1 MTASQTYTRDRFIDC
16 GWRFDIP
23 PDQCYGYSSV
33 MQSIQNHAKEKRKAS
48 EDEHANM
55 LDLLGRATSMRLVP
69 KSINEP
75 FAPLAQDFQ
84 AGRRS
89 AIPDDF
95 TIEELAFFEEIL
107 NDVNDFWLQARL
119 ADLLWLCRKPKNPDH
134 AKIAI
139 AAYIRQPINA
149 DTWRRDVDDCWERA
163 ARLAM
168 QIRDFDKLDEI
179 KNQLFAVFSIEHPGN
194 PFMPLWLAS
203 LLDKL
208 QADKTYG
215 EDIAH
220 RLFQLGNDLKNNGN
234 FYAARSYFEL
244 SAKKYQQGNH
254 EQGWLDSLISIAESF
269 EQEADSRSS
278 GSNMVANSFY
288 ENTIQAYRRIPTKH
302 RAKHDI
308 ENRIHAIRTKISD
321 TGKASLN
328 EMALVKTPGID
339 ISDMVDASISHVVGK
354 RSPKESLLYFA
365 GLYSGPDRQALTAD
379 ARESM
384 QESIISSLFGS
395 SHMSSDG
402 RTIGKTPAANLG
414 AGEDDPANQA
424 VLHRQVQQHLAF
436 EIQFVVEG
444 QILPA
449 LRQILMEH
457 RITQNFL
464 EAICHHSPIVPP
476 ERKKLL
482 SFALWLGFEYEFGH
496 AIHLLCPQ
504 FEHLI
509 RIQLKEAGAHTT
521 TINPDGIE
529 HENGLSTLME
539 LPAATEIFGEDLA
552 FEIKSVFTEALG
564 FNLRNETAHG
574 LLDDNTSSSIQSV
587 YAWWM
592 ILRVVTH
599 SLAKGNPFQK
609 LPQSNDKKTG

>member
-1 MTASQTYTRDRFIDC
+1 
-16 GWRFDIP
+16 
-23 PDQCYGYSSV
+23 
-33 MQSIQNHAKEKRKAS
+33 MQSIQSCAQAKREAG
-48 EDEHANM
+48 EDEHANI

-69 KSINEP
+69 KSINQP

-95 TIEELAFFEEIL
+95 TVEELAFFEEIL
-107 NDVNDFWLQARL
+107 NDVNDPWVQARL

-134 AKIAI
+134 ARIAI
-139 AAYIRQPINA
+139 AAYLQQPINA
-149 DTWRRDVDDCWERA
+149 DSWLRDVDDCWERA

-168 QIRDFDKLDEI
+168 QIKDFDKLDEI
-179 KNQLFAVFSIEHPGN
+179 TNQLFAVFSIEHPGS

-203 LLDKL
+203 LLDRL
-208 QADKTYG
+208 QADKAYG

-220 RLFQLGNDLKNNGN
+220 RLLQLGNDLKNNGD

-244 SAKKYQQGNH
+244 SAKKYQQCSL
-254 EQGWLDSLISIAESF
+254 EKDWLDSLISIAESF

-302 RAKHDI
+302 RATYDV
-308 ENRIHAIRTKISD
+308 ENRIYAIRTKISD
-321 TGKASLN
+321 TGKASLD
-328 EMALVKTPGID
+328 EMALIKTPGID
-339 ISDMVDASISHVVGK
+339 ISDIVEASISHVAGK
-354 RSPKESLLYFA
+354 RSPEESLLYLA
-365 GLYSGPDRQALTAD
+365 GIYSGPDLQALVAG

-384 QESIISSLFGS
+384 QESVISSLFGS

-402 RTIGKTPAANLG
+402 RVITKTPPANLG
-414 AGEDDPANQA
+414 AGEDDPANKA
-424 VLHRQVQQHLAF
+424 VLNRQIQQHLVF

-449 LRQILMEH
+449 LRQILMER
-457 RITQNFL
+457 RITQDFL
-464 EAICHHSPIVPP
+464 EALCHHSPIVQPA
-476 ERKKLL
+476 RKKLL

-504 FEHLI
+504 FEHI
-509 RIQLKEAGAHTT
+509 VRVQLKEAGAHTT
-521 TINPDGIE
+521 TINTDGIE

-539 LPAATEIFGEDLA
+539 LPEATEIFGEDLT
-552 FEIKSVFTEALG
+552 FEIKSIFTEALG

-574 LLDDNTSSSIQSV
+574 LLDDSTSSSIQSV

-592 ILRVVTH
+592 ILRMVIH
-599 SLAKGNPFQK
+599 SLANGSSFQK
-609 LPQSNDKKTG
+609 APPSNDKKIG